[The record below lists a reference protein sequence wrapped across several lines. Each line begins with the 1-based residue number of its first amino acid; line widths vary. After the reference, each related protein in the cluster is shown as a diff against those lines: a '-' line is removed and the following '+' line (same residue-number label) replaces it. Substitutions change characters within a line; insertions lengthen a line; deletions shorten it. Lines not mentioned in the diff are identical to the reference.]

1 MNKLKAWIVA
11 TRPFALPWI
20 AVNTLLGS
28 ALAGFDVKMW
38 FAAFA
43 IVSLVLIAGHFI
55 NNWRDYVRGF
65 DKLEEGSRSKIYTS
79 ANQLLPSG
87 ILTVE
92 DMQGATIIT
101 LATATVLMFA
111 VAKRVDSWLLYLLGI
126 FCAATY
132 TDFWKVKGLG
142 EIPLFLGHGF
152 GASTFAYSLV
162 KPVDFAAISIGF
174 LLGMWAGIIYTLD
187 QYKDVETDFAKKA
200 KDLAYIMFRAGVKPS
215 AYLWFAGSAT
225 STLAVALVL
234 AGILPREILTALIS
248 LPAVHIS
255 GIVIDYDFDKGVLL
269 ALISMWIYALFPAVA
284 LLL

>member
-28 ALAGFDVKMW
+28 ALAEFDVKMW
-38 FAAFA
+38 LAAFA

-101 LATATVLMFA
+101 LATATILMFA
-111 VAKRVDSWLLYLLGI
+111 VARRADSWLLYLLGI